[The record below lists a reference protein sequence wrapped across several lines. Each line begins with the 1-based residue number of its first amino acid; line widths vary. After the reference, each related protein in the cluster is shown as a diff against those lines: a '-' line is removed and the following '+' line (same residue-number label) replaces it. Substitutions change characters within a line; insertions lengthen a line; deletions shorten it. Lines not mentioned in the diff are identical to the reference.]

1 MQITVFRF
9 RFLILLIWAPMI
21 ASATHNR
28 AGEITYEHVSGYT
41 FDFTV
46 STYTYY
52 YSQANRNELT
62 VSWGDGTTE
71 TVSLT
76 SRERLPNDY
85 LYNTYTATH
94 TFPGAGTYQ
103 ILMEDPNRNLGVKNI
118 PNSVNTIFSITT
130 TMLIGTSVGT
140 NSTPTLLNAPID
152 KAALNQLF
160 IHNPSAYDADGDSLS
175 YEITVCTADDGD
187 AIEGYSLPDASDT
200 IYVDEITGNL
210 IWDAP
215 VDTGIYNVAMY
226 INEWRNNIRIGKI
239 TRDMQINV
247 YETENTPPVNGPI
260 RDYCIEA
267 GDTLEFY
274 ITATDADG
282 DSLEQSMTGTPSV
295 DGTGEIETVSSGKGY
310 IASHFSWA
318 TNCSHARKQ
327 PHNIIIK
334 TADLNNDINLVD
346 ISNFN
351 VTVIPNAPENLN
363 TDPGTDQIILSWD
376 VSDCDV
382 PYGYNIYRRKG
393 SYYFTPDSCEN
404 GVPEYTGYE
413 YVDFVLGAEN
423 IVYTDDNQGEGLV
436 PGFDYCYRITAVYED
451 GMESFA
457 SDEACAQLVP
467 GVPPM
472 LQVSVLSD
480 DESNGEIA
488 VKWAYPRDFDT
499 VDDGPY
505 RYELYRM
512 APDETDYSLLTTI
525 TTEDLKDTAYTDAG
539 INTMIYPYYYSAR
552 LVYLDD
558 NNEWVTH
565 PGYETA
571 SSLYLDLIGKD
582 NNISI
587 SMEKRAPWLN
597 TNYDIYRSREA
608 NNNFEFLDTTSISP
622 YVDDGLPNE
631 VNFTYR
637 VISTGSRPLNDSSI
651 FITYN
656 TSHIATTMAVDSI
669 APCAPEPEVE
679 SFCDSSYNFLA
690 WTTSKSVCG
699 DDDVIY
705 YEIYYRSNLSD
716 DFELIATKKPEDT
729 TFVHQD
735 GLETL
740 AAQYGVVAVDSFNNK
755 SDMAIVTID
764 TCNMYALPNVFS
776 PNNDSYNDIY
786 LSYNPGGFVK
796 EVDMKIFNRY
806 GQSVYETTDA
816 DINWDGR
823 AESSGEMVSTGV
835 YYYICDYYEPRITG
849 PKHKLLKGFI
859 HVFSDNSNK
868 TISE

>member
-1 MQITVFRF
+1 MRITIFRLKS
-9 RFLILLIWAPMI
+9 LILLIWVPLI
-21 ASATHNR
+21 ANATHNR

-41 FDFTV
+41 FEFTV

-62 VSWGDGTTE
+62 VDWGDGSSE
-71 TVSLT
+71 TIELS
-76 SRERLPNDY
+76 SRDRLPNDY
-85 LYNTYTATH
+85 LYNTYTAQH

-118 PNSVNTIFSITT
+118 PNSVNTVFSITT
-130 TMLIGTSVGT
+130 TMLIGTLVGT

-152 KAALNQLF
+152 KAAVNQLF

-175 YEITVCTADDGD
+175 YEITVCTANNGD

-200 IYVDEITGNL
+200 IYVDELSGNL
-210 IWDAP
+210 IWDTP

-226 INEWRNNIRIGKI
+226 INEWRNNIRIGRI

-247 YETENTPPVNGPI
+247 YETDNTPPVNGPLL
-260 RDYCIEA
+260 DYCIEA

-274 ITATDADG
+274 ITATDADN
-282 DSLEQSMTGTPSV
+282 DSLEQSMTGTPIV
-295 DGTGEIETVSSGKGY
+295 DGTGELETITSGKGY
-310 IASHFSWA
+310 IASRFSWI

-351 VTVIPNAPENLN
+351 VTVIPNAPKNLT
-363 TDPGTDQIILSWD
+363 TDPGTDQIILTWD
-376 VSDCDV
+376 ESDCDV

-393 SYYFTPDSCEN
+393 SYDFTPDSCEN

-413 YVDFVLGAEN
+413 YIDFVLGADDTT
-423 IVYTDDNQGEGLV
+423 YTDDNQGEGLV
-436 PGFDYCYRITAVYED
+436 PGFDYCYRITAIYND

-457 SDEACAQLVP
+457 SEEACAQLVP

-480 DESNGEIA
+480 DESKGEID

-499 VDDGPY
+499 IDDGPY
-505 RYELYRM
+505 KYELYRM
-512 APDETDYSLLTTI
+512 SPDETEYSLLTTI
-525 TTEDLKDTAYTDAG
+525 TTDDLKDTAYTDKD
-539 INTMIYPYYYSAR
+539 INTLIYPYYYSAR

-558 NNEWVTH
+558 NNEWVTY

-571 SSLYLDLIGKD
+571 SSLYLELVGKD
-582 NNISI
+582 NNITI

-597 TNYDIYRSREA
+597 SNYDIYRSRED
-608 NNNFEFLDTTSISP
+608 NNNFEYIDNSSSSTYI
-622 YVDDGLPNE
+622 DNNLPNE

-637 VISTGSRPLNDSSI
+637 AISTGTRPLNDSVT

-656 TSHIATTMAVDSI
+656 TSHIATTMAIDSI
-669 APCAPEPEVE
+669 APCEPDPEVE
-679 SFCDSSYNFLA
+679 SFCDSSYNYLI
-690 WTTSKSVCG
+690 WTTSKSICG

-705 YEIYYRSNLSD
+705 YEVYYRSNLID
-716 DFELIATKKPEDT
+716 DFTLIATKKPNDT
-729 TFVHQD
+729 TLIHRD

-740 AAQYGVVAVDSFNNK
+740 AAQYGVVAVDSFYNK

-764 TCNMYALPNVFS
+764 TCEMYSLPNVFS
-776 PNNDSYNDIY
+776 PNNDNYNDIY
-786 LSYNPGGFVK
+786 VSYNPGGFVK
-796 EVDMKIFNRY
+796 KVDMKIFNRY
-806 GQSVYETTDA
+806 GQSVYETNDA

-823 AESSGEMVSTGV
+823 AESSGKTVSTGV

-849 PKHKLLKGFI
+849 SKHKLLKGFI
-859 HVFSDNSNK
+859 HVFSDNSNT
-868 TISE
+868 TIKE